1 MSRFRWLGTW
11 GIVGAAIVLAAAAQ
25 AGTRTYV
32 ALAGRDDAIHKLG
45 RPGIRLRVDAG
56 NASDAEVV
64 KRELARELAQQ
75 VHTRELAA
83 DEPGDYELAITLE
96 TPLVDGPT
104 TEVPFEAVLASAR
117 GERLWRIEGRSDVEG
132 SLLDAWVFAG
142 IGRNVVS
149 ALIHDGWV
157 QPRYDPDNPP
167 PQAPRIRSENS
178 PR

>member
-1 MSRFRWLGTW
+1 MSRFRWPGIW
-11 GIVGAAIVLAAAAQ
+11 GIVGAATLLAGAAQ

-45 RPGIRLRVDAG
+45 RPGIRVWVAAG
-56 NASDAEVV
+56 NAGDAEVV
-64 KRELARELAQQ
+64 ARELGREFAQQ
-75 VHTRELAA
+75 VHTRELDR
-83 DEPGDYELAITLE
+83 DEPGDYDLSITVAPPRVLG
-96 TPLVDGPT
+96 TT

-117 GERLWRIEGRSDVEG
+117 GERLWRVEGRADVEG

-167 PQAPRIRSENS
+167 PDPPLVRTISLR
-178 PR
+178 